1 MPYITKLPEVVG
13 NSKRQI
19 SVRLDRYTLQK
30 KRWRAT
36 AEDGLDIAVD
46 LGHTCR
52 NGDTVLEEASCR
64 YVIEQ
69 EAERVIRIEL
79 PCVAEKA
86 AQLGWTLGNQHLPI
100 EVKSDCILIAYDE
113 PLLAKLERLSIEG
126 QVVMAIFTP
135 PAHSHH
141 HHHHG

>member
-1 MPYITKLPEVVG
+1 MPYVDKLPENVDY
-13 NSKRQI
+13 SKRLI
-19 SVRLDRYTLQK
+19 PVRLDRHTLQK
-30 KRWRAT
+30 KRWRTT

-46 LGHTCR
+46 LEHICH
-52 NGDTVLEEASCR
+52 NGDTILEQGDFR

-69 EAERVIRIEL
+69 EAERVIQIEL
-79 PCVAEKA
+79 PTGADKA

-100 EVKSDCILIAYDE
+100 EVKSDRILIAYDE
-113 PLLAKLERLSIEG
+113 PLLAKLERLSIKG
-126 QVVMAIFTP
+126 QIVTALFTP